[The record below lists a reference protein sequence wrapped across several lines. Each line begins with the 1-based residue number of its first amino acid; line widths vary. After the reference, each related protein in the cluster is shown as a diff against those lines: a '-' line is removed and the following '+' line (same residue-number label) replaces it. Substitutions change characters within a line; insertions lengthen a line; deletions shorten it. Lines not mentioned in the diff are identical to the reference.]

1 MKFKFVWVGKTR
13 DPNWKT
19 LQAEYLRRLSHFVNC
34 EIMEVKD
41 TGGPTAIEVE
51 GNDLLSKLNQNTF
64 VVLLDVTGR
73 PLSSPELAAELDKWQ
88 NRSLREV
95 AFIIGGAQG
104 ASSRVAE
111 RADVKL
117 SLSFLTFTHEMAR
130 VILIEQL
137 YRAFTII
144 KGFPYQK

>member
-13 DPNWKT
+13 DRNWKA
-19 LQAEYLRRLSHFVNC
+19 LQDKYLRRLSHFVKC
-34 EIMEVKD
+34 EIVEVRD
-41 TGGPTAIEVE
+41 AGGATAIDIE
-51 GNDLLSKLNQNTF
+51 GNGIVAQLNQSTF
-64 VVLLDVTGR
+64 VTLLDVSGR
-73 PLSSPELAAELDKWQ
+73 HLSSHELAAEIERWQ
-88 NRSLREV
+88 NSGIREI

-104 ASSRVAE
+104 VSPKVAD
-111 RADVKL
+111 RANLAL

-130 VILIEQL
+130 VVVLEQL